1 MNNKSI
7 GVIGGGTAGF
17 VTALILKS
25 RFPHLK
31 IDVIC
36 SSKIGIVGV
45 GEGSTEHWNEFLKYI
60 GVSWKSVINRCD
72 ATFKAGI
79 MFKGWAEEDYLHSTN
94 PDFEDKTGQYMYV
107 YGNRIS
113 KGYPEKSVTPTL
125 VWKGLIDN
133 RYFEDKDP
141 PFNQFHF
148 NTHKLNSFLHEVAAL
163 KGVPVI
169 DDEITDVTLNES
181 GEILSVQGNLKEYKY
196 DFYIDSTGF
205 KRLLIS
211 KLGGKW
217 VSHGKYL
224 KMKSAIVFPTE
235 EKSEYNIYTTAQAMD
250 YGWMFTIPVWGRNGN
265 GYIFDSDYITADQ
278 AKDEVEKF
286 LGHSIT
292 VAKHLTF
299 DPGAIDKAWIKN
311 CVAVGLSGNFIEPL
325 EATSI
330 GTSIQQAFL
339 LMHRFP
345 NYTQST
351 IDQYNADLDKVM
363 ENVRDFVILHYQ
375 TNKTN
380 TQFWKDVAALEIP
393 DSLKAKLERWRNN
406 LPIEEDFSRLSK
418 YIMFRETNF
427 AQVLYGLNL
436 FNREKIKEEYEMQ
449 RQEIKDFADAK
460 ILDIEQYEKSL
471 TTVGHKRFLELIR
484 QGL

>member
-79 MFKGWAEEDYLHSTN
+79 MFKGWADEDYLHSTN

-113 KGYPEKSVTPTL
+113 KGYPEKSVTPNL

-169 DDEITDVTLNES
+169 DDEITDVILNES
-181 GEILSVQGNLKEYKY
+181 GEISSVQGNLKEYKY

-217 VSHGKYL
+217 VSHGNYL
-224 KMKSAIVFPTE
+224 KMKYAIVFPTE

-278 AKDEVEKF
+278 AKEEVEKF

-380 TQFWKDVAALEIP
+380 TQFWRDVAALEIP
-393 DSLKAKLERWRNN
+393 NSLKAKLERWRNN
-406 LPIEEDFSRLSK
+406 LPIEEDFSGLSK

-427 AQVLYGLNL
+427 TQVIYGLNL

-460 ILDIEQYEKSL
+460 ILDVEQYEKSL

>member
-113 KGYPEKSVTPTL
+113 KGYPEKSVTPNL

-169 DDEITDVTLNES
+169 DDEITDVMLNES
-181 GEILSVQGNLKEYKY
+181 GEISSVQGNLKEYKY

-217 VSHGKYL
+217 VSHSKYL

-278 AKDEVEKF
+278 AKEEVEKF

-292 VAKHLTF
+292 VGKHLTF
-299 DPGAIDKAWIKN
+299 DPG
-311 CVAVGLSGNFIEPL
+311 LQL
-325 EATSI
+325 
-330 GTSIQQAFL
+330 
-339 LMHRFP
+339 
-345 NYTQST
+345 
-351 IDQYNADLDKVM
+351 DQV
-363 ENVRDFVILHYQ
+363 H
-375 TNKTN
+375 
-380 TQFWKDVAALEIP
+380 
-393 DSLKAKLERWRNN
+393 
-406 LPIEEDFSRLSK
+406 
-418 YIMFRETNF
+418 
-427 AQVLYGLNL
+427 
-436 FNREKIKEEYEMQ
+436 
-449 RQEIKDFADAK
+449 
-460 ILDIEQYEKSL
+460 
-471 TTVGHKRFLELIR
+471 
-484 QGL
+484 